1 MKRARY
7 ILTLRP
13 HLGPERVVWDL
24 QNGEQLDDQHLDG
37 QTAQAQDS

>member
-24 QNGEQLDDQHLDG
+24 HNGEQLTDQRLHG
-37 QTAQAQDS
+37 QAAQAQDP